1 MICNNCLPRPE
12 QLSRPLWLKIAIPDG
27 PAVLDS
33 LRWLP
38 RKKGK
43 LRFPSSME
51 KNSTVAISLSM
62 KRGHAKIAVIEAVA
76 VVVVVVTVA
85 AVAEAAA
92 AVVAAA
98 VVMVVVAVAAA
109 IVSLAGKNHLHG
121 SYRSS

>member
-76 VVVVVVTVA
+76 VVVVVVTAAAAVVA
-85 AVAEAAA
+85 VVATVAVVAEAAA
-92 AVVAAA
+92 AVAAAA
-98 VVMVVVAVAAA
+98 VVMVVVAVAA
-109 IVSLAGKNHLHG
+109 
-121 SYRSS
+121 